1 MKVLYLSEWYPSEK
15 NAMAGIFVQKHV
27 QAIRAQGGQV
37 KVNTIWLNADIVQLN
52 VITLKL
58 GLVALCLKYIFRI
71 PYIIV
76 EHWSAYL
83 PQNGQF
89 ARFPKWRQW
98 LTKVIAENAS
108 GIYPVSQ
115 ILEDNMKNHGLSNAV
130 WGRMENVVDDIF
142 FNKKTIVDDK
152 SRKRLLHVGCFD
164 DKPKNIKGLLR
175 SVKVVAESRKDF
187 VLTLVGTGKD
197 WQTCYDYAQE
207 LHFPQ
212 GMLEWAGECSPAEVC
227 DYMHNSDAF
236 LFFSRYETASVV
248 ICECLAS
255 GLPIVSSRAGA
266 IPEIASDES
275 GIFVAVEDET
285 AFASAIN
292 YMLDHYKDYD
302 RKKLQESA
310 LKFSFDSVG
319 IKLMNIYTEVIANRK

>member
-1 MKVLYLSEWYPSEK
+1 MKVLFLSEWYPSEK
-15 NAMAGIFVQKHV
+15 NPMAGIFVQKHV
-27 QAIRAQGGQV
+27 QAIVAQGAQV
-37 KVNTIWLNADIVQLN
+37 KVNTLWLDADIVQLN
-52 VITLKL
+52 VITMKW

-89 ARFPKWRQW
+89 ARFPKWKQW
-98 LTKVIAENAS
+98 LTRVIAENAS

-115 ILEDNMKNHGLSNAV
+115 FLEDNMKCHGLSNAV
-130 WGRMENVVDDIF
+130 WGRMENVVDNFF

-152 SRKRLLHVGCFD
+152 SRKRLLHVSCFD

-175 SVKVVAESRKDF
+175 AVKVVAESRKDF

-197 WQTCYDYAQE
+197 WQTCFDYAE
-207 LHFPQ
+207 KLHFPQ
-212 GMLEWAGECSPAEVC
+212 GMLEWVGACSPGEVS
-227 DYMHNSDAF
+227 DYMHISDAF

-248 ICECLAS
+248 LCECLAS

-266 IPEIASDES
+266 IPEIASNES
-275 GIFVAVEDET
+275 GVFVAVEDET
-285 AFASAIN
+285 AFASAVN
-292 YMLDHYKDYD
+292 YMLDHYKEYD
-302 RKKLQESA
+302 RKKMQEDA

-319 IKLMNIYTEVIANRK
+319 RKLMNVYTEVIAKRQ